1 MATYNEMLDELL
13 DEMMLTSVIESI
25 HYSNK
30 LEDINV
36 PLERCAELVIGT
48 YDCND

>member
-1 MATYNEMLDELL
+1 MVEPNIILDELL
-13 DEMMLTSVIESI
+13 DEMMLTSFIESI

-36 PLERCAELVIGT
+36 PLDRCRELVIGT

>member
-1 MATYNEMLDELL
+1 MTKANIILDELL
-13 DEMMLTSVIESI
+13 DEMILTSFIESI

-36 PLERCAELVIGT
+36 PLDRCRELVIGT

>member
-1 MATYNEMLDELL
+1 MPETNIILDELL
-13 DEMMLTSVIESI
+13 DEMMLTSFIESI

-36 PLERCAELVIGT
+36 PLKRCRELVIGT
-48 YDCND
+48 YDSNA

>member
-1 MATYNEMLDELL
+1 MTIDELL
-13 DEMMLTSVIESI
+13 DDMMLTSFIESI

-36 PLERCAELVIGT
+36 PMDRCRELVIGT
-48 YDCND
+48 FDSNEG

>member
-1 MATYNEMLDELL
+1 MTLDELL
-13 DEMMLTSVIESI
+13 DDMMMTSFIESI

-36 PLERCAELVIGT
+36 PLDRCYDLVIGT
-48 YDCND
+48 YNSEDP

>member
-1 MATYNEMLDELL
+1 MTIDELL
-13 DEMMLTSVIESI
+13 DDMMLTSFIESI

-36 PLERCAELVIGT
+36 PMDRCRELVIGT
-48 YDCND
+48 FDSNEA

>member
-1 MATYNEMLDELL
+1 MTETDITLDELL
-13 DEMMLTSVIESI
+13 DQMMIESFIESI

-36 PLERCAELVIGT
+36 PLDRCRELVIGT
-48 YDCND
+48 YDCDD

>member
-1 MATYNEMLDELL
+1 MTLDELL
-13 DEMMLTSVIESI
+13 DEMMFTSFIESI

-36 PLERCAELVIGT
+36 PVERCCELVIGT
-48 YDCND
+48 YNNDD

>member
-1 MATYNEMLDELL
+1 MMTYDDAINDMLDQ
-13 DEMMLTSVIESI
+13 MMIESFVDSV

-36 PLERCAELVIGT
+36 PLDRCRDLCIGT
-48 YDCND
+48 FDSN

>member
-1 MATYNEMLDELL
+1 MTETNITLDELL
-13 DEMMLTSVIESI
+13 DQMMIESFIESI

-36 PLERCAELVIGT
+36 PLDRCRQLVVGT

>member
-1 MATYNEMLDELL
+1 MTETNITLDELL
-13 DEMMLTSVIESI
+13 DEMMFTSFIESI

-30 LEDINV
+30 LEGINV
-36 PLERCAELVIGT
+36 PFDRCRELVIGT